1 MTDPAAKRDCQIY
14 LLTPALLPPDFS
26 EKLEAALGAG
36 EIAALQLR
44 LKNCEEDDWKRAIEL
59 LRPITATYNVALMI
73 NDRPDLAVAYG
84 ADGAHVGG
92 EDMAVAQARKIL
104 GPNLQ
109 LGASCYN
116 SRDLAMTAG
125 EDGADYIAFG
135 SFFPSSSKATGITS
149 DVELL
154 NWWSEMM
161 ELPVVAIGGITAQ
174 NCAPLVRAGANF
186 LAVISA
192 VWDHPQGS
200 AQGVR
205 EMQQAI
211 TQA

>member
-26 EKLEAALGAG
+26 EKLKAALGAG

-125 EDGADYIAFG
+125 EDGADSSSATSPAAVSIALRVV
-135 SFFPSSSKATGITS
+135 SSVQHHNAAFPSSG
-149 DVELL
+149 
-154 NWWSEMM
+154 
-161 ELPVVAIGGITAQ
+161 
-174 NCAPLVRAGANF
+174 
-186 LAVISA
+186 
-192 VWDHPQGS
+192 
-200 AQGVR
+200 
-205 EMQQAI
+205 
-211 TQA
+211 